1 MLLGAENPGSL
12 RGIYLDGVVLDEYA
26 ECDPR
31 VWGEVVRP
39 ALSDRLGW
47 AIFIGTPKGSNHF
60 YEIYKKAQGLDS
72 WFTAIYKASETGIIL
87 RSELEAAAQEMSEE
101 EYNQEYE
108 ADFGA
113 ALMGA
118 YYGKEMKQADSEK
131 RITTV
136 SYDPAVQVHTFWD
149 LGIGDSTSIWCMQLV
164 GKEYHLID
172 YIEHSGV
179 SLDHYVRELT
189 RRPYVY
195 GEHWLPHDA
204 AARELGS
211 GKTRQETLLSLG
223 VRGRILPKWRLEDG
237 INAVRMLLPKCWFDA
252 TKCERGIEAL
262 RNYQRK
268 WDGKNQIYQNTPLH
282 NWASH
287 GADAFRALAQGFKGE
302 YHSSN
307 RQLPRTADHE
317 YNELGGDRL

>member
-1 MLLGAENPGSL
+1 MCHRRFGKTVLVLNEILDRALRCEHKNPQYAYIAPTYGQAKRVAWTMLKDFVLHIPGVVTNEAELRIDIPRGGDFIRIMLLGAENPGSL

-164 GKEYHLID
+164 GKEYHLITMS
-172 YIEHSGV
+172 E
-179 SLDHYVRELT
+179 
-189 RRPYVY
+189 
-195 GEHWLPHDA
+195 
-204 AARELGS
+204 
-211 GKTRQETLLSLG
+211 
-223 VRGRILPKWRLEDG
+223 
-237 INAVRMLLPKCWFDA
+237 N
-252 TKCERGIEAL
+252 
-262 RNYQRK
+262 
-268 WDGKNQIYQNTPLH
+268 
-282 NWASH
+282 
-287 GADAFRALAQGFKGE
+287 
-302 YHSSN
+302 
-307 RQLPRTADHE
+307 
-317 YNELGGDRL
+317 